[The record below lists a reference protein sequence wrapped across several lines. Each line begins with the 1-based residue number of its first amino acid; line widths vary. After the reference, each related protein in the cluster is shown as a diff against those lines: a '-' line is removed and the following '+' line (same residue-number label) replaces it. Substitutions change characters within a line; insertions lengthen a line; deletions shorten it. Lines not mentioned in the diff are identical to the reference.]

1 MLNFGAKRTAFLR
14 MAGSMFSVER
24 IIGEEAIVDTMET
37 MRTWL
42 DHKHYE
48 PTTFRYSFTGAGV
61 VFRVDFMHE
70 RAAADFAAAFQG
82 RLVPPLT
89 ETAI

>member
-1 MLNFGAKRTAFLR
+1 
-14 MAGSMFSVER
+14 MFSVER
-24 IIGEEAIVDTMET
+24 VIAEESIVDAMET

-48 PTTFRYSFTGAGV
+48 PAIFRYTFTGDGV
-61 VFRVDFMHE
+61 VFRVDFTNE
-70 RAAADFAAAFQG
+70 RAASDFAMAFQG
-82 RLVPPLT
+82 KLVPPAT

>member
-1 MLNFGAKRTAFLR
+1 
-14 MAGSMFSVER
+14 MFSVER
-24 IIGEEAIVDTMET
+24 VIGEESIVDSMET

-48 PTTFRYSFTGAGV
+48 PATFRYTFTGAGV
-61 VFRVDFMHE
+61 VFRVDFANE
-70 RAAADFAAAFQG
+70 RAAADFAMAFRG
-82 RLVPPLT
+82 KLLPSVT